1 MTIKLK
7 QSERI
12 YMDNKKRKILE
23 KSKELFFIYGVKKTT
38 VDEIAKAS
46 GIGKGTIYL
55 YFSSKN
61 DIVAELADLEANNI
75 ATQLKNKIL
84 PEYSSEKK
92 LRVYIKSFIMKSY
105 DFVNSNVHASELFVI
120 MRQLRDT
127 CKIDE
132 KNYNTAMP
140 AAIQILSEI
149 LLEGKKKGS
158 FCFDNIFE
166 LIENMSFALQSYF
179 PPFSTELSREDLDKK
194 SDYIIGLIIN
204 NLIK

>member
-1 MTIKLK
+1 
-7 QSERI
+7 
-12 YMDNKKRKILE
+12 MDNKKRKILE